1 MRQSDNL
8 TGGGYGVPGSQSQA
22 VQDAVDENFRQEGRR
37 TMAAVVVPREGA
49 SRADVQRAVRRV
61 TRAVRAEP
69 DVAIAQTARTK
80 ALRGANGER
89 TLVVPLALAVDD
101 QEAIDVAVG
110 LRERLGLDDGD
121 AARGGVRTHLVGQG
135 ALWARMQEVAKHDV
149 EAAERTGFPIVA
161 LILLGVFGS
170 LAAAALPLALGFAA
184 VLTTGSLIYALS
196 LVMDMSVFVTNM
208 ASMIGIGVAVDYS
221 LFVLARYREEIAAGQ
236 APDAARATAMATS
249 GLAVLFSG
257 VTVIAS
263 LAGSSSSTRPRS
275 ARWRSARSSSSRSRC
290 SPARPCCPRSS
301 ACSATAPGHA
311 ARSSAACGGAGGRAP
326 ASGRAGPRR

>member
-1 MRQSDNL
+1 
-8 TGGGYGVPGSQSQA
+8 

-69 DVAIAQTARTK
+69 DVAIAQTARTE
-80 ALRGANGER
+80 ALRG
-89 TLVVPLALAVDD
+89 
-101 QEAIDVAVG
+101 
-110 LRERLGLDDGD
+110 RERRADARRARSRSPSTTRRPSTWPSACASASASTTATRPRGD
-121 AARGGVRTHLVGQG
+121 VRTHLVGQG

-290 SPARPCCPRSS
+290 SPARPCCPR
-301 ACSATAPGHA
+301 
-311 ARSSAACGGAGGRAP
+311 
-326 ASGRAGPRR
+326 